1 MASGGTRRIYLS
13 DLVSGAL
20 IAGVVER
27 AKKHAI
33 KDALGG
39 GAPGLGMDHLME
51 GLAEEMRE
59 SLELAATASPQDWAR
74 TSGLGA
80 EIVGVK
86 PIGVRE

>member
-1 MASGGTRRIYLS
+1 
-13 DLVSGAL
+13 
-20 IAGVVER
+20 
-27 AKKHAI
+27 
-33 KDALGG
+33 
-39 GAPGLGMDHLME
+39 MDHLME

-86 PIGVRE
+86 PIGARE